1 MFRFSRFL
9 SYIEKHQEPEALLQL
24 CEKDCNCH
32 NIGTVLRG
40 YTSWPVI
47 HPDML
52 RNPKVRVR
60 EVVSMLFQT
69 AFTWASGLPPFIR
82 FKGIIKKKKK
92 NPQKTM
98 LLQLFLVEG
107 LFLFPLQNVISITN
121 CMNGAHS

>member
-92 NPQKTM
+92 PTKN
-98 LLQLFLVEG
+98 
-107 LFLFPLQNVISITN
+107 NVTAAIS
-121 CMNGAHS
+121 GRGSFSFSPAKRY